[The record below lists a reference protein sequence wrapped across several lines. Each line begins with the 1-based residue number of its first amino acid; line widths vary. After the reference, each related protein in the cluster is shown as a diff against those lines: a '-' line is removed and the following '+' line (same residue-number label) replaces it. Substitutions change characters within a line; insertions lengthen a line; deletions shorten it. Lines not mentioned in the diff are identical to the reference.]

1 VTESAPQRVW
11 VFVEQEGGRAHGVS
25 WELLGAA
32 QRLARELA
40 NGVVEAV
47 LLGHDI
53 APLAGDA
60 IAYGASRVYVVDE
73 PVLAKYRNMPYSR
86 AIAQLVER
94 FAPEIF
100 LIGATTLGRDLASAI
115 ATRVKTG
122 LTADC
127 TELAIDRDKKI
138 LAATRPT
145 FGGNLMATILCRT
158 QRPQMATVRPRVLPM
173 PERHSDAAGEI
184 VRVPFGLREDEVA
197 VKHVAFLPAE
207 AQADIENAEIIV
219 AGGRGAGGPEGFV
232 LLQQLADT
240 LGGVLGASRPAVDAG
255 WINVAHQVG
264 QTGKTVRPRLYI
276 AAGISGA
283 IQHRVGVTGSDCI
296 LAINSDPN
304 APIFGIAD
312 VGIVGDLFEVVPELI
327 RQVKAV
333 RA

>member
-1 VTESAPQRVW
+1 MSNAELQRVW
-11 VFVEQEGGRAHGVS
+11 VFIEQEDGRAHGVS

-32 QRLARELA
+32 TRLARELDH
-40 NGVVEAV
+40 GVVEAV
-47 LLGHDI
+47 LLGQAI
-53 APLAGDA
+53 EPLAARA
-60 IAYGASRVYVVDE
+60 IAYGAARVYVVDE
-73 PVLAKYRNMPYSR
+73 PVLALYRNMPYSR
-86 AIAQLVER
+86 AIAELVD
-94 FAPEIF
+94 AYKPVIF

-127 TELAIDRDKKI
+127 TELAIDKEKKI

-173 PERHSDAAGEI
+173 PEQQADAAGEI
-184 VRVPFGLREDEVA
+184 VHVPFGLRETDVP
-197 VKHVAFLPAE
+197 VKRLDFVPSE
-207 AQADIENAEIIV
+207 AQADIENAEIVV
-219 AGGRGAGGPEGFV
+219 AGGRGVGGPEGFA
-232 LLQQLADT
+232 LLQQLADA

-255 WINVAHQVG
+255 WIDVARQVG

-312 VGIVGDLFEVVPELI
+312 VGIVGDLFDVVPELI